1 MNKREKSLEMTMLM
15 TPNMANFSGEN
26 VHGGEIL
33 KILDQV
39 AYACASRYTGTY
51 VVTLSVDNVLFK
63 SPIKVGSLVTFQA
76 CINYVG
82 KTSMEVG
89 IKVICE
95 DIKKA
100 DKKQSNTAYFTMVA
114 LDEDGKPTAIPK
126 LDIQTKEE
134 KRRYEDALK
143 RREKRKKE

>member
-1 MNKREKSLEMTMLM
+1 MKKREKSLEMTMLM

-26 VHGGEIL
+26 VHGGELL

-63 SPIKVGSLVTFQA
+63 SPIKVGSLVTFKA
-76 CINYVG
+76 CINYIG
-82 KTSMEVG
+82 NTSMEVG
-89 IKVICE
+89 IKVISE
-95 DIKKA
+95 NMKKSK
-100 DKKQSNTAYFTMVA
+100 KKQTNTAYFTMIA
-114 LDEDGKPTAIPK
+114 LDKKGKPTAIPK
-126 LDIQTKEE
+126 LKIETQEE

-143 RREKRKKE
+143 RINLNRP